1 MKSRALKIVFSV
13 CLSLSIILYVVIFT
27 RHALVRRNN
36 KKSLDAIVERVVSQ
50 DISGEELSGDENT
63 LFSNEVLEKNEN
75 VIGRLI
81 IDKIKVNG
89 PIVEGTSVDVLK
101 KAIGHFSNSKFWT
114 GNVCLASH
122 NRGSNA
128 HYFEKLNK
136 LRVGDE
142 IKYQTKLGTKVYVVN
157 EINKI
162 KEDDLSVLNN
172 TDNNAM
178 TLITCVKL
186 HPDLRLCVRAIE
198 KT

>member
-27 RHALVRRNN
+27 RQALVRRNN

-89 PIVEGTSVDVLK
+89 PIVEGDVGRCSK
-101 KAIGHFSNSKFWT
+101 KSNRTFFK
-114 GNVCLASH
+114 
-122 NRGSNA
+122 
-128 HYFEKLNK
+128 
-136 LRVGDE
+136 
-142 IKYQTKLGTKVYVVN
+142 
-157 EINKI
+157 
-162 KEDDLSVLNN
+162 
-172 TDNNAM
+172 
-178 TLITCVKL
+178 
-186 HPDLRLCVRAIE
+186 
-198 KT
+198 